1 MLGST
6 LRPDESMAGLIPQS
20 FIDDLLNRTD
30 ILDVVSSRI
39 QLKKT
44 GKNYS
49 ACCPFHKEKTPSF
62 TVSPDKQFYY
72 CFGCGAGGN
81 ALGFI
86 MDHDQLDFV
95 QAVED
100 LAKRAGM
107 DVPREEG
114 RRGNKPRQPVDSPL
128 YPLLAGAAEFYRQAL
143 KGHPARKAAV
153 EYLKGRG
160 LTGEI
165 ARDFGLGFAPP
176 GWDNLLK
183 NLGGDNLQLKAM
195 LDAGLLVENP
205 DSGKRYDRFRDRV
218 IFPIRDSRG
227 RVIAFGG
234 RVLGDD
240 KPKYLNSPET
250 PVFHKGQEL
259 YGLYEARKNNRDL
272 DEIMVVEGYMDVI
285 ALAQQGIRNAVATLG
300 TATSE
305 EHIKRLFRIVPN
317 ILFCFDGDQAGRN
330 AAWRALES
338 ALSNLQD
345 GRKVRFL
352 FLPEGED
359 PDSLVRAEGPDAF
372 RARLAHQAQPLADY
386 FFQQLTLEAD
396 PSTLEGKAHLATL
409 AGPLL
414 EKIPGNTL
422 RLLMR
427 QRLGE
432 ITGLSAETL
441 SQISAPHS
449 GFAGQGKPIHNPAPA
464 QALGSDHAHEYADYD
479 MGQFAGQFA
488 EHGDSHYQD
497 ASNYFEAPQEFSA
510 GNGGAKQG
518 KKPWKGDRKWDG
530 KGKKGDFTPRQPR
543 TEISV
548 ESPTLTA
555 LRTLLHHPQ
564 LAQSVEDAS
573 HFSNEGQT
581 YSQLLAALVEA
592 LQKNPKQSSMHL
604 IARWHGTP
612 QGRLLQVLAGKEWL
626 IDDGNLEKQFV
637 DTITTLAH
645 NQLLSSREARL
656 HSVLRKNPSELTD
669 EEKALLREHYSTPSS
684 TGSQS

>member
-1 MLGST
+1 
-6 LRPDESMAGLIPQS
+6 
-20 FIDDLLNRTD
+20 
-30 ILDVVSSRI
+30 
-39 QLKKT
+39 
-44 GKNYS
+44 
-49 ACCPFHKEKTPSF
+49 
-62 TVSPDKQFYY
+62 
-72 CFGCGAGGN
+72 
-81 ALGFI
+81 
-86 MDHDQLDFV
+86 
-95 QAVED
+95 
-100 LAKRAGM
+100 
-107 DVPREEG
+107 
-114 RRGNKPRQPVDSPL
+114 
-128 YPLLAGAAEFYRQAL
+128 
-143 KGHPARKAAV
+143 V

-372 RARLAHQAQPLADY
+372 RARLVQQAQPLADY
-386 FFQQLTLEAD
+386 FFQQLTQEAD

-432 ITGLSAETL
+432 ITGLSSEAL
-441 SQISAPHS
+441 HQISAPRSGHAGHS
-449 GFAGQGKPIHNPAPA
+449 TAAPTHGPE
-464 QALGSDHAHEYADYD
+464 QHAHEYADYD
-479 MGQFAGQFA
+479 MGQFAD
-488 EHGDSHYQD
+488 HGDSHYQD
-497 ASNYFEAPQEFSA
+497 ASSYFEAPKEFSA
-510 GNGGAKQG
+510 GNGGGKPG
-518 KKPWKGDRKWDG
+518 KKQWKGDRKWDG
-530 KGKKGDFTPRQPR
+530 KGRKGDFTPRQPR

-564 LAQSVEDAS
+564 LAQKVEDAS
-573 HFSNEGQT
+573 HFANEGQT

-592 LQKNPKQSSMHL
+592 LQKNPSQRSMHL

-612 QGRLLQVLAGKEWL
+612 QGRLLQVLAEKEWL
-626 IDDGNLEKQFV
+626 IGQDNLEKQFF

-645 NQLLSSREARL
+645 SQLRTSREARL
-656 HSVLRKNPSELTD
+656 RSVMQKSPSELTD
-669 EEKALLREHYSTPSS
+669 EEKALLREHFSNPSS
-684 TGSQS
+684 PGPQS